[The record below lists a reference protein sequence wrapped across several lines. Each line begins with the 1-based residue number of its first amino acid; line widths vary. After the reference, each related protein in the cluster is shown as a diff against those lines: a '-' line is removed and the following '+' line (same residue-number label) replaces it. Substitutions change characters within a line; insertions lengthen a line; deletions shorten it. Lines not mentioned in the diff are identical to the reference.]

1 MLANLLTGHV
11 SPQTA
16 PRSICLCPP
25 APPWDFEC
33 ESLICQGSNIRKN
46 PSLDAEASVSW
57 SPCFSL
63 QSVNHN
69 RPKYFG
75 SRIMEANTTNWISV
89 YYCPGKT
96 EQEGSLFAWFCLR
109 SFYSDPIP
117 SRRQLLFGFM
127 LPFTLTN
134 APFGPLRN

>member
-1 MLANLLTGHV
+1 MKRNHWGFLVLANLLTGHV

-16 PRSICLCPP
+16 PRSIRLCLP
-25 APPWDFEC
+25 APPWDFES
-33 ESLICQGSNIRKN
+33 ESLICPGSNIRKN
-46 PSLDAEASVSW
+46 PSLDAEASVSR

-63 QSVNHN
+63 QSMNHN

-75 SRIMEANTTNWISV
+75 SRTVEANIANWISV

-96 EQEGSLFAWFCLR
+96 EQEGSLFAWVCLR

-117 SRRQLLFGFM
+117 SRRQPLFI
-127 LPFTLTN
+127 LY
-134 APFGPLRN
+134 